1 MSRLGPMTSL
11 EYRVLGPLEVVR
23 GPERLA
29 LGPARQ
35 RAVLAMLVLRHGE
48 VVSSDSIVEGIW
60 GDNAPPS
67 ARAVVQVHVSNLRK
81 MLAGAGRA
89 DALVTRAP
97 GYVLDLTADTLDLD
111 RFRHLASEARI
122 AAARSEPAESS
133 HAFRAALAL
142 WRGEALADLDE
153 PFAEVERAGLQE
165 LHVAT
170 LEERIDADLAL
181 GRHAELVPE
190 LDRLTTVHPYRERLV
205 ALLMLALYRSNRQA
219 DALAAYRATRIQ
231 FSEELGIDPGTT
243 LQELEIAILRQDPA
257 LDLRRPYPPS
267 APIGADADDDP
278 SHRGHPTSVSHDR
291 RLAIS
296 LGAAALVGVV
306 SLLVAT
312 GPSTDVRPL
321 AGSLTIVDGRSL
333 EITGSIL
340 VGGGP
345 GRVGVSEDA
354 VWVANELDQTVVAMD
369 VATGRTTVRGIAAV
383 PTALAVGS
391 ESVWAGLGNTG
402 SFVRIVIDDDAIIG
416 PYEAGQGATGR
427 ASLAAVD
434 DTLWIALRDGTLRR
448 FGPGDAAPVVVAEG
462 LGDAEAIAADDAAV
476 WWVQDGEPIVHRV
489 VPAGDRQSFTL
500 RGELTAIVLHEG
512 SAWVASQDSHIWQ
525 LSPASGTALS
535 GIALPYPASALAAS
549 ETALWAASA
558 AGKAAFRVTW
568 DDLAVDM
575 LRFEHEPGGI
585 AVVGEQVFIALR

>member
-1 MSRLGPMTSL
+1 MTSL

-23 GPERLA
+23 GSERVA

-35 RAVLAMLVLRHGE
+35 RAVLAMLVLRHGQ

-60 GDNAPPS
+60 GDDPPPS

-81 MLAGAGRA
+81 MLAEAGRA

-97 GYVLDLTADTLDLD
+97 GYALELTADTLDLD
-111 RFRHLASEARI
+111 RFRQLAS
-122 AAARSEPAESS
+122 AARSAAAGSDAANAS
-133 HAFRAALAL
+133 HLSRAALVL
-142 WRGEALADLDE
+142 WRGEPLADLDE
-153 PFAEVERAGLQE
+153 PFAAVERAALQE
-165 LHVAT
+165 LHIAT
-170 LEERIDADLAL
+170 LEERIEADLAL
-181 GRHAELVPE
+181 GRHALLVPE
-190 LDRLTTVHPYRERLV
+190 LERLTAVHPYRERLV

-219 DALAAYRATRIQ
+219 DALAAYRATRLR

-257 LDLRRPYPPS
+257 LELRRPDPTS
-267 APIGADADDDP
+267 SPIHADADDD
-278 SHRGHPTSVSHDR
+278 SRSRAQAMSIRHRR
-291 RLAIS
+291 RLAFF

-306 SLLVAT
+306 TLLVSLR
-312 GPSTDVRPL
+312 PSTDVRP
-321 AGSLTIVDGRSL
+321 AADTLTIVDGRSL
-333 EITGSIL
+333 QITGSIP

-354 VWVANELDQTVVAMD
+354 VWVANEVDQTVVA
-369 VATGRTTVRGIAAV
+369 VAVGTGRMTVRGLAAV

-391 ESVWAGLGNTG
+391 ESVWIGLGNTG
-402 SFVRIVIDDDAIIG
+402 SFVRIAIDDEAVIG
-416 PYEAGQGATGR
+416 PYEAGEGATGR

-434 DTLWIALRDGTLRR
+434 ETLWIALRDGTLRR
-448 FGPGDAAPVVVAEG
+448 FGPGDPAPVVVAEG
-462 LGDAEAIAADDAAV
+462 LGDAEVIAADDAAV
-476 WWVQDGEPIVHRV
+476 WWVRDGEPIVYRV
-489 VPAGDRQSFTL
+489 TPAGDTQSFTL

-535 GIALPYPASALAAS
+535 GVALPYPASALAVS
-549 ETALWAASA
+549 ETALWAVSA

-568 DDLAVDM
+568 RDMAVDM